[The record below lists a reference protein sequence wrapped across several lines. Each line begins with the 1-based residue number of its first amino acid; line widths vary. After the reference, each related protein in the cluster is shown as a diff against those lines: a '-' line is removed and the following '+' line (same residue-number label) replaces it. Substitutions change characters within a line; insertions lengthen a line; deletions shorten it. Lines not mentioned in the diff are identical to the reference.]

1 MIALV
6 PLIALGD
13 YATGYELSLAILY
26 LVPIF
31 AATWVLG
38 RGYGIAISVLA
49 LVSWLV
55 SVHFMGFAYAHPFY
69 HLWEALIR
77 LVTWVIVVLLLA
89 RLRVARPMPM
99 SASSPCSR
107 GSMPLSMSRMLPMMN
122 FCM

>member
-1 MIALV
+1 MLRSFPHPHRLTWIIACIALV

-13 YATGYELSLAILY
+13 CATGYELSLAILY

-69 HLWEALIR
+69 HLW
-77 LVTWVIVVLLLA
+77 
-89 RLRVARPMPM
+89 
-99 SASSPCSR
+99 
-107 GSMPLSMSRMLPMMN
+107 
-122 FCM
+122 